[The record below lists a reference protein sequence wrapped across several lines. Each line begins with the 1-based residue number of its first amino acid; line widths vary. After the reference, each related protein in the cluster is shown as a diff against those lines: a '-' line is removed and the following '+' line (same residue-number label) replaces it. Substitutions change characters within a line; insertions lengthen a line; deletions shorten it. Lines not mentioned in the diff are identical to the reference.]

1 MCLRTVAR
9 AAEPGP
15 GHTVGQEQETEREPR
30 RPGPRDGAEG
40 HVTGTTA
47 RRSVR
52 RRGRSPRTTCAGTS
66 PPLHTQSCPWGIR
79 VVAHTHQEC
88 ESRPRVGRDLGT
100 DGRRTATGPAA
111 RAAPTTPRV
120 TRRSPGVRLLRGAR
134 REGLRRRTRPRVSS
148 VSATVFAKL
157 TKSPLRVEFLYLMR
171 LCVFN
176 VRGTPG
182 IRV

>member
-1 MCLRTVAR
+1 MTGFVFEDSGQGCRAR
-9 AAEPGP
+9 AWAHGRA
-15 GHTVGQEQETEREPR
+15 GTGDREGATSAR
-30 RPGPRDGAEG
+30 ATGWSGGPRHGHYRKAECE
-40 HVTGTTA
+40 A
-47 RRSVR
+47 
-52 RRGRSPRTTCAGTS
+52 AGTS

-100 DGRRTATGPAA
+100 DGRRMATGPAA

-120 TRRSPGVRLLRGAR
+120 TRRSSGVRLLRAAR

-148 VSATVFAKL
+148 VSATVFAKP
-157 TKSPLRVEFLYLMR
+157 TKSPPRVEFLYLMR

>member
-52 RRGRSPRTTCAGTS
+52 RRGRLPRTTCAGTS

-120 TRRSPGVRLLRGAR
+120 TRGSPGVRLLRGRGARASDAARSRESPASAR
-134 REGLRRRTRPRVSS
+134 RSLLSRRSRPCESNFS
-148 VSATVFAKL
+148 T
-157 TKSPLRVEFLYLMR
+157 
-171 LCVFN
+171 
-176 VRGTPG
+176 
-182 IRV
+182 